1 MWGGQYPNTL
11 THRSFSWTEL
21 TVGREGSL
29 HPCLSHQQESSAYQ
43 TSQIPLQYKKVIS
56 TLESERLRLDSHHQD
71 LSPHQ
76 AVAAVRLMC

>member
-1 MWGGQYPNTL
+1 MGRSIPQYTDTQEL
-11 THRSFSWTEL
+11 QLDRL

-76 AVAAVRLMC
+76 AVAAVGLMC